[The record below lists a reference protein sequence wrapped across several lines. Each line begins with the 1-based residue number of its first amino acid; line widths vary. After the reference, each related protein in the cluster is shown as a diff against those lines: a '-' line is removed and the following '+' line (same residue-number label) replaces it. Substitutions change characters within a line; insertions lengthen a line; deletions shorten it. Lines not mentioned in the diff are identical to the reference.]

1 MSQNPLDVLTSIEQ
15 QHSLEQEMELQ
26 LLDGGNPYIELLA
39 KYLEILNEFSAKEN
53 DMGVSLDIRGF
64 EDGHAG
70 GCG

>member
-1 MSQNPLDVLTSIEQ
+1 MSQNPLDVLTTIEQ

-39 KYLEILNEFSAKEN
+39 KYLDILNEFAVKEP
-53 DMGVSLDIRGF
+53 DAGVTLDIRGF